1 MGGIDN
7 FILGQRDHQVRHLF
21 ITRIEITGIREKSL
35 VDTVIVSLAFSPSRF
50 IWWERRAVD
59 I

>member
-7 FILGQRDHQVRHLF
+7 FILGQRDHQVRYLC

-35 VDTVIVSLAFSPSRF
+35 VETAIVSLEFSPSRF
-50 IWWERRAVD
+50 VWWERHAFD